1 MRGSLLTKY
10 SFTSGKSILT
20 RSIPSNRAAMQV
32 GGTLGENLL
41 RGNVP
46 DFAEKISLEAF
57 IRHGEPMVIPVKQN
71 AFHVIKMDFF

>member
-1 MRGSLLTKY
+1 
-10 SFTSGKSILT
+10 
-20 RSIPSNRAAMQV
+20 MQV
-32 GGTLGENLL
+32 GGTLGDSLL